1 MGKLAHKSDQLS
13 RECDGAECSDCTLV
27 IGNLARWNAQG
38 RATSAFGKF
47 HYTEFADLSRDI
59 LCKLCPFII
68 LSPLLDEKFDVVEIA
83 ARLQK
88 LGYRGRYRA
97 ITETMPNADMIR
109 AEIRN
114 EAPDLDFD
122 LLVMP
127 PIAND
132 G

>member
-13 RECDGAECSDCTLV
+13 RECDGGEYSDRTLV
-27 IGNLARWNAQG
+27 IGNLARWSAQG

-47 HYTEFADLSRDI
+47 HYAEFADLSRDI
-59 LCKLCPFII
+59 LCKICPYII
-68 LSPLLDEKFDVVEIA
+68 LSPLLDDKFDVLEIA
-83 ARLQK
+83 ERLQK

-97 ITETMPNADMIR
+97 ITETMPDADMIR

>member
-13 RECDGAECSDCTLV
+13 RECDGAEYSDCTLV
-27 IGNLARWNAQG
+27 IGNLARWSAQG

-47 HYTEFADLSRDI
+47 HYTEFADLSRDT

-68 LSPLLDEKFDVVEIA
+68 LSPLLDEKFDVIEIA

-88 LGYRGRYRA
+88 LGYKGRYRA

-109 AEIRN
+109 AEIQD